1 MGLKKDR
8 VFEGEKRRKEG
19 MWCGEGEPLEWE
31 L

>member
-1 MGLKKDR
+1 MGMKKDT

-19 MWCGEGEPLEWE
+19 MWCGEGEPLKWE